1 MPEWTSYGNF
11 RKITQNL
18 HFQKKCKGE
27 TERSFSKIAQK
38 VALASMDQQH
48 SGANGIIFLIAST
61 YNAKTEEDLGTK
73 RSSKTA
79 RMAKLWQFSQGHPRP
94 AFSEKVQPGDQKKL
108 FKNSPK
114 RSPPLK
120 GPKALWR

>member
-1 MPEWTSYGNF
+1 MG
-11 RKITQNL
+11 
-18 HFQKKCKGE
+18 
-27 TERSFSKIAQK
+27 
-38 VALASMDQQH
+38 QQH